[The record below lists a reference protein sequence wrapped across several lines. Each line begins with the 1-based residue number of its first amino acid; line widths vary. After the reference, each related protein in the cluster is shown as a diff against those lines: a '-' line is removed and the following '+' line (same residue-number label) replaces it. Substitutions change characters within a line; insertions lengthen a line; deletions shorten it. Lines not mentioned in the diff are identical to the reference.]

1 MHLFEG
7 ACFLCSWA
15 SETDGLHDPAHA
27 IPAVA
32 GCSNCL
38 LDTFLDTLGVH
49 PDLGD
54 AVHHSSG
61 DLCNASPAFSIL
73 TDSIIWFTF
82 RLHRR
87 QFAEDVFNAILVNLA
102 VFSLDS
108 DPMKDKGITEI
119 TIQPEFPKLNE
130 EDLGDGLKN
139 LIQTSSPTCQ

>member
-1 MHLFEG
+1 MEGGGGVCVILCIFFRG

-15 SETDGLHDPAHA
+15 SETNGLHDPAHA

-32 GCSNCL
+32 GRSDCL
-38 LDTFLDTLGVH
+38 LDTLLDTLGVH

-54 AVHHSSG
+54 AVHHSGG

-73 TDSIIWFTF
+73 TDSVVWFTF
-82 RLHRR
+82 GLHRR

-108 DPMKDKGITEI
+108 DSNEKKKTDNLHSAL
-119 TIQPEFPKLNE
+119 TI
-130 EDLGDGLKN
+130 DSD
-139 LIQTSSPTCQ
+139 SPC